1 MLRTKSVLR
10 RGGPVH
16 ADGGSHP
23 EAEEATILQMS
34 SLSAY
39 DWIASLARSD
49 PARLCLSDGSDR
61 RLSYA
66 EVDRAAGLHGAALT
80 RLGVHAGD
88 RVALHVDKSLEVVL
102 VYLACLRIGAVIVPL
117 NTAYTAAE
125 LEYFLADS
133 EPSLL
138 LARPQDAAE
147 VAVAVRTRCTRVET
161 LGANRDGTYVAR
173 VAAEATAVPAAAV
186 SDGALSSLLYTS
198 GTTGRSKGA
207 MITRANLFTNAQA
220 LVAAWHMSARDTL
233 VHVLPLF
240 HIHGLFLSL
249 NVLFAAGGSVR
260 LLRGFDPIETIR
272 QLESASVFM
281 GVPTHYTR
289 LLACPALTREAVAG
303 VRLFVSG
310 SAPLLAETHRE
321 FEARTGKAILERYG
335 MTETLVNTTNP
346 CVGQRKS
353 GSVGLPLPGVE
364 LRITDSVPAE
374 DGSEVGMIEIRGPNV
389 CAGYWRAP
397 EKTAADRTKD
407 GFFRTG
413 DLGTLDADG
422 YVSIVG
428 RTRDLVISGGYNV
441 YPKEVEL
448 ELDSLPGVVES
459 SVFGVPHPDLGEG
472 VTAAITVKPDATI
485 DETDLVL
492 ALRARLAAYKVPKRV
507 LVVEELPRNSM
518 GKVQKNRLRE
528 DHRDLYRCQSR
539 TASNGRGLR
548 PET

>member
-1 MLRTKSVLR
+1 V
-10 RGGPVH
+10 
-16 ADGGSHP
+16 
-23 EAEEATILQMS
+23 S
-34 SLSAY
+34 SFDPY
-39 DWIASLARSD
+39 DWIASVARSD
-49 PARLCLSDGSDR
+49 PSRACLSDGDGR

-66 EVDRAAGLHGAALT
+66 DVDYAAGLHGAALM
-80 RLGVHAGD
+80 RLGVHRGD
-88 RVALHVDKSLEVVL
+88 RVALHVDKSLEAVL

-125 LEYFLADS
+125 LEYFISDS
-133 EPSLL
+133 EPCLL
-138 LARPQDAAE
+138 LSRPEGAAE
-147 VAVAVRTRCTRVET
+147 VAVAARTRSTRVET
-161 LGANRDGTYVAR
+161 LGTRADGTYAAR
-173 VAAEATAVPAAAV
+173 VAAETAPVPAAAV
-186 SDGALSSLLYTS
+186 PNEALASLLYTS

-207 MITRANLFTNAQA
+207 MITRANLLANAQA
-220 LVAAWHMSARDTL
+220 LVATWHMSAQDTL

-240 HIHGLFLSL
+240 HVHGLFLSL

-260 LLRGFDPIETIR
+260 LLPRFDPTETIV
-272 QLESASVFM
+272 QLASASVFM

-303 VRLFVSG
+303 LRLFVSG
-310 SAPLLAETHRE
+310 SAPLLTETHRR

-346 CVGQRKS
+346 YAGPRKP

-364 LRITDSVPAE
+364 LRITDTVRAE

-397 EKTAADRTKD
+397 KRTATERTED

-413 DLGTLDADG
+413 DLGTIDADG

-428 RTRDLVISGGYNV
+428 RARDLVISGGYNV

-448 ELDSLPGVVES
+448 ELDALPGVVES
-459 SVFGVPHPDLGEG
+459 AVFGVPHPDLGEA
-472 VTAAITVKPDATI
+472 VTATITVKPGTTI
-485 DETDLVL
+485 DEIDLVR
-492 ALRARLAAYKVPKRV
+492 ALRARLAAYKVPKRI
-507 LVVEELPRNSM
+507 LVVGELPRNSM

-528 DHRDLYRCQSR
+528 DHRDLYCS
-539 TASNGRGLR
+539 
-548 PET
+548 